1 MVLLTIFSRWKCL
14 ILQRGKFSKK
24 CGRLGGEWEANWVAE
39 GGWEASWAPL
49 GSILSTGRWSR
60 DVCTII
66 KEVTDRLIKE
76 KALVGS
82 FS

>member
-1 MVLLTIFSRWKCL
+1 M
-14 ILQRGKFSKK
+14 LQRGKFSKK

-66 KEVTDRLIKE
+66 KEVIPHHSSGTLYLGLCRSW
-76 KALVGS
+76 VWRTCPGQR
-82 FS
+82 

>member
-1 MVLLTIFSRWKCL
+1 M
-14 ILQRGKFSKK
+14 LQRGKFSKK

-66 KEVTDRLIKE
+66 KEVTDSLIKE
-76 KALVGS
+76 KALVRA